1 MPSYQ
6 TTQSMT
12 SFYGYLVFA
21 EAALLARN
29 DTEGLA
35 KAVTRHLAQF
45 AGLHEE
51 ELELW
56 RLSQQVAAR
65 VRIGDQVLD
74 EALRGVQVDVL
85 GEVKQDRSKPA
96 YQNMFKD
103 GLGELIKYGIDQQV
117 KVVREVLGLLEAKE
131 APYSAA
137 LVKAHAP
144 KLKAA
149 IKQAEEAI
157 AARDAL
163 AIKQTLHQNK
173 AQAWKQDANAVFM
186 AVEGD
191 LLKLASGLGEKKAWT
206 RAFFAGR

>member
-6 TTQSMT
+6 TSQSTT

-21 EAALLARN
+21 EAALLARK
-29 DTEGLA
+29 DTEALA
-35 KAVTRHLAQF
+35 TSVTRHLAQF
-45 AGLHEE
+45 NGLHED

-56 RLSQQVAAR
+56 RQSQQVAAR

-74 EALRGVQVDVL
+74 GALREVQVDVL

-117 KVVREVLGLLEAKE
+117 KVVREVLGLLEAKD

-137 LVKAHAP
+137 LIKAHAP

-157 AARDAL
+157 TARDAL
-163 AIKQTLHQNK
+163 AIKQTHHQNK

-186 AVEGD
+186 AVEGE
-191 LLKLASGLGEKKAWT
+191 LLKVAAGLGEKKAWA